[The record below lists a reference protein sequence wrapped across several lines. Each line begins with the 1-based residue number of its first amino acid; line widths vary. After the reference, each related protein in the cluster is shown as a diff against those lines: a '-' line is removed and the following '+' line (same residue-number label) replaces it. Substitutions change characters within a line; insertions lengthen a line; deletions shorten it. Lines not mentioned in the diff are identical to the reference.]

1 MLVVDD
7 NIPLSSTD
15 RSSRQKLNR
24 KKNLELDETIN
35 QMSLGYIYRTLPSK
49 DKRIYLLST
58 SWNHLQNVLDHIF
71 RHKVSLNGYKKNKI
85 TPCILSESTD

>member
-1 MLVVDD
+1 MLVVEDF

-58 SWNHLQNVLDHIF
+58 S
-71 RHKVSLNGYKKNKI
+71 
-85 TPCILSESTD
+85 

>member
-71 RHKVSLNGYKKNKI
+71 RHNSASMDTRKI
-85 TPCILSESTD
+85 K